1 MSDCLICMRIWN
13 GIRADGKLA
22 YADRQVLRQQRVFF
36 FSRPQIQRSTRWAR
50 ALAFV
55 REVARNKVE
64 SQWRSWVT
72 LCVCMLHG
80 ASLYATEPTNPLA
93 AQKPPL
99 IAEMGPSHPLGVLV
113 QQVLARSPEL
123 QRAEAGSRQADS
135 KFKELG
141 RGRWWPQLR
150 LTGSRGR
157 ENQHLG
163 LTDRT
168 TSFDKY
174 RQVQLA
180 AELPVLDASLSARI
194 EQQEA
199 QSLVAD
205 WALTDV
211 REQLIRR
218 TVDLYVELIRNT
230 RLTTLARDNL
240 RLHRQYVA
248 RIKEIARTDLGRAS
262 DLPMAQARVALAESA
277 LSSRLARL
285 ESVRVQ
291 WVQLSTFSSP
301 DLVATASGQGLLP
314 VPMARL
320 AENLDAAV
328 ADALNSSP
336 QIQQARAEVAAA
348 RAGVSG
354 ARGQY
359 LPRLALQVRSTSGQ
373 DYGGVQG
380 DQRSGYAG
388 VQVDWLLPAGPSAVY
403 ANRAA
408 QEAEI
413 TARHAL
419 DVLEQQ
425 IKAGVETQWY
435 ELLAALSAR
444 QTFKQYVY
452 SAEEVVKAYNEQFR
466 IGRRSLLDVLNAENE
481 LFTARSNSESAQWD
495 AVAAS
500 WRLLALRGFVR
511 EELGL

>member
-1 MSDCLICMRIWN
+1 MTDRFLCMRIWTRIDVTN
-13 GIRADGKLA
+13 ELA
-22 YADRQVLRQQRVFF
+22 CSHSPVLSQQSVFPLKRQWVEQ
-36 FSRPQIQRSTRWAR
+36 SRRWALR
-50 ALAFV
+50 LAFV
-55 REVARNKVE
+55 RAVPRVTVKTWCF
-64 SQWRSWVT
+64 SLVT
-72 LCVCMLHG
+72 LCVCVLHG
-80 ASLYATEPTNPLA
+80 ASVCAAEAANQLA

-99 IAEMGPSHPLGVLV
+99 IAEMTPSHPLGALV
-113 QQVLARSPEL
+113 RQVLARSPEL
-123 QRAEAGSRQADS
+123 QRAEAGSRQADFKS
-135 KFKELG
+135 KELG

-150 LTGSRGR
+150 MTGSRGR
-157 ENQHLG
+157 ETQHLA

-180 AELPVLDASLSARI
+180 AELPVIDASLSARI

-248 RIKEIARTDLGRAS
+248 RIKDIARTDIGRAS

-285 ESVRVQ
+285 EAVRVQ
-291 WVQLSTFSSP
+291 WVQLSTLSSP
-301 DLVATASGQGLLP
+301 DLVATASGQGLVP

-320 AENLDAAV
+320 AETLDAAV

-348 RAGVSG
+348 RAGVAG
-354 ARGQY
+354 AKGQY
-359 LPRLALQVRSTSGQ
+359 LPRWALQVRSTTGQ

-388 VQVDWLLPAGPSAVY
+388 VQVDWLLPAGPSAGH
-403 ANRAA
+403 ANQAA
-408 QEAEI
+408 LEAEI

-419 DVLEQQ
+419 DVVEQQ

-444 QTFKQYVY
+444 QTFKQYVN

-466 IGRRSLLDVLNAENE
+466 IGTRLCWLRLGCDRKCVAFAE
-481 LFTARSNSESAQWD
+481 RD
-495 AVAAS
+495 A
-500 WRLLALRGFVR
+500 
-511 EELGL
+511 

>member
-1 MSDCLICMRIWN
+1 MARLGQLVDL
-13 GIRADGKLA
+13 KL
-22 YADRQVLRQQRVFF
+22 QN
-36 FSRPQIQRSTRWAR
+36 WAR
-50 ALAFV
+50 FLV
-55 REVARNKVE
+55 V
-64 SQWRSWVT
+64 
-72 LCVCMLHG
+72 LCGCVGHAM
-80 ASLYATEPTNPLA
+80 ASHAAETPSSGTEI
-93 AQKPPL
+93 KPPV
-99 IAEMGPSHPLGVLV
+99 IAEMAPTHPLGALV

-123 QRAEAGSRQADS
+123 QRAEAGSRQADFKS
-135 KFKELG
+135 KELG

-150 LTGSRGR
+150 MTGSRGR
-157 ENQHLG
+157 ETQHLA

-180 AELPVLDASLSARI
+180 AELPVIDASLSARI

-230 RLTTLARDNL
+230 RLTKLARDNL
-240 RLHRQYVA
+240 RLHREYVA
-248 RIKEIARTDLGRAS
+248 RIKSIARTDVGRAS

-285 ESVRVQ
+285 EAVRVQ
-291 WVQLSTFSSP
+291 WVQLSTLSSP
-301 DLVATASGQGLLP
+301 DLVANASGHGLVP

-320 AENLDAAV
+320 AETLDAAV

-348 RAGVSG
+348 RAGVAG

-359 LPRLALQVRSTSGQ
+359 LPRLAFQVRSTSGQ

-388 VQVDWLLPAGPSAVY
+388 VQVDWLLPAGPSAGY